1 MPGGMSRKSPSYHIA
16 CDLGAESGRVM
27 LATFDGQRLEL
38 EEVHRF
44 PNGPVRVLGSQRWDL
59 LGIYRDILHGLRLVA
74 ARGLPIRS
82 VGVDSWAIDYA
93 LIRGQEPLLRT
104 PFHYRDAR
112 REAAYRKA
120 RNPEFERLVFEE
132 TGIQFMPINTLYAL
146 LADQAEDA
154 PLLDSAEGLLLVAD
168 WIHYLLCGRAVAEAT
183 NASTTQLYDPRRGS
197 WSERLIAHFQFP
209 RRLFPEIV
217 PPGTVLGPL
226 LPDVKKEIGL
236 SEVEVIAGCT
246 HDTAAAVAAV
256 PAQGDDWAY
265 LSSGTWSL
273 IGVELPAP
281 LINDAARAANFTNEV
296 GYGGSIRF
304 LKNIIGLWLLQECR
318 RIWAWEGHEHDYATL
333 TRLAAESRPL
343 RSLIQ
348 PNDPR
353 FHCPADMPAEIGA
366 FCRETG
372 QPVPQTPGE
381 YARCIFD
388 SLALLYAAKLEEMER
403 LAGRSVRVL
412 HIVGGGS
419 KNELLNQLAADAIG
433 RPVVAGPVEATALG
447 NGLSQLLG
455 LGLLPSLEAA
465 RVVIRES
472 FATTRY
478 EPRPDTAWTAARA
491 RFAQLPG

>member
-1 MPGGMSRKSPSYHIA
+1 MPGGMASLPSYHIA

-27 LATFDGQRLEL
+27 LGTFDGQRLKL
-38 EEVHRF
+38 EEIHRF
-44 PNGPVRVLGSQRWDL
+44 PNGPVRVHDSLRWNL
-59 LGIYRDILHGLRLVA
+59 LGIYREILQGLRMA
-74 ARGLPIRS
+74 AQRGHPIAS
-82 VGVDSWAIDYA
+82 IGVDSWAIDYA
-93 LIRGQEPLLRT
+93 FIRGQEPLLRI
-104 PFHYRDAR
+104 PYHYRSAR
-112 REAAYRKA
+112 REAAFRAA
-120 RNPEFERLVFEE
+120 RNPDFERLVFGE

-146 LADQAEDA
+146 LADQAEDVM
-154 PLLDSAEGLLLVAD
+154 LLNTAERLLLVAD

-183 NASTTQLYDPRRGS
+183 NASTTQLFDPRTHK
-197 WSERLIAHFQFP
+197 WSDKLISHFGFP
-209 RRLFPEIV
+209 RQLFPEIV

-226 LPDVKKEIGL
+226 LPDVRAETGL
-236 SEVEVIAGCT
+236 SPIPVVAGCT

-281 LINDAARAANFTNEV
+281 LMNDAARAANFTNEV
-296 GYGGSIRF
+296 GYGGTIRF

-318 RIWAWEGHEHDYATL
+318 RIWAREGHDHDYASL
-333 TRLAAESRPL
+333 TPLAAAARPL

-353 FHCPADMPAEIGA
+353 FHSPTDMPAEIRA

-372 QPVPQTPGE
+372 QPEPQTPGE
-381 YARCIFD
+381 FARCIFD

-403 LAGRSVRVL
+403 LTGRKVRVL

-419 KNELLNQLAADAIG
+419 KNELLNQLAADATG
-433 RPVVAGPVEATALG
+433 RTVVAGPVEATALG
-447 NGLSQLLG
+447 NVLSQLLA
-455 LGLLPSLEAA
+455 LDSLPDLAA
-465 RVVIRES
+465 GRAVIRES
-472 FATTRY
+472 FATIRY
-478 EPRPDTAWTAARA
+478 EPRPDDAWEAAHT

>member
-1 MPGGMSRKSPSYHIA
+1 MMSSLPSYHIA

-27 LATFDGQRLEL
+27 LGVFDGKRLSL
-38 EEVHRF
+38 EEIHRF
-44 PNGPVRVLGSQRWDL
+44 PNGPIRVCGSQRWDL
-59 LGIYRDILHGLRLVA
+59 LGIYREILHGLRAVA
-74 ARGLPIRS
+74 SRGLSS

-93 LIRGQEPLLRT
+93 LVRGREPLLRT
-104 PFHYRDAR
+104 PYHYRDSR
-112 REAAYRKA
+112 REAAFHAA
-120 RNPEFERLVFEE
+120 RNPEFEALVFAE

-154 PLLDSAEGLLLVAD
+154 ALLDSAERLLLVAD

-183 NASTTQLYDPRRGS
+183 NASTTQLCDPRSGR
-197 WSERLIAHFQFP
+197 WSEKLIAHFKFP
-209 RRLFPEIV
+209 RRLFPDIV
-217 PPGTVLGPL
+217 PAGTVLGPL
-226 LPDVKKEIGL
+226 LP
-236 SEVEVIAGCT
+236 EVMAETALGPVPVVAGCT

-318 RIWAWEGHEHDYATL
+318 RTWAREGHDHDYATL
-333 TRLAAESRPL
+333 TRLAGEARPL

-353 FHCPADMPAEIGA
+353 FHCPADMPAEIQKY
-366 FCRETG
+366 CRETG
-372 QPVPQTPGE
+372 QPEPQTPGE
-381 YARCIFD
+381 HARCIFD
-388 SLALLYAAKLEEMER
+388 SLALLYAAKLEELER
-403 LAGRSVRVL
+403 LTGRRVRVL

-419 KNELLNQLAADAIG
+419 KNELLNQLAADASK
-433 RPVVAGPVEATALG
+433 RTVLAGPIEATALG
-447 NGLSQLLG
+447 NVLSQMLG
-455 LGLLPSLEAA
+455 LHLLPSLDAA
-465 RVVIRES
+465 RALVRDS
-472 FATTRY
+472 FATARY
-478 EPRPDTAWTAARA
+478 EPRPDVAWPAARA
-491 RFAQLPG
+491 RFAQLPA

>member
-1 MPGGMSRKSPSYHIA
+1 MMSRLPSYHIA

-27 LATFDGQRLEL
+27 LGTFDGQRLTL

-44 PNGPVRVLGSQRWDL
+44 PNGPIRVCGSQRWDF
-59 LGIYRDILHGLRLVA
+59 LGFYRDILHGLRLVA
-74 ARGLPIRS
+74 ARGLPIAS

-93 LIRGQEPLLRT
+93 LLRGHEPLLRA
-104 PFHYRDAR
+104 PCHYRDAR
-112 REAAYRKA
+112 HEVAFRAV
-120 RNPEFERLVFEE
+120 RNPEFERLVFAE
-132 TGIQFMPINTLYAL
+132 TGLQFMPINTLYQL
-146 LADQAEDA
+146 LADQKQDA
-154 PLLDSAEGLLLVAD
+154 ALLDFAERLLLTAD

-183 NASTTQLYDPRRGS
+183 NASTTQLYDPRTHA
-197 WSERLIAHFQFP
+197 WSEKLIAHFGFP

-226 LPDVKKEIGL
+226 LPDVMSETGL
-236 SEVEVIAGCT
+236 GAVPVVAGCT

-256 PAQGDDWAY
+256 PAQGGDWAF

-281 LINDAARAANFTNEV
+281 LINDAVRAANFTNEV

-318 RIWAWEGHEHDYATL
+318 RIWARDGHEHDYATL
-333 TRLAAESRPL
+333 TRLAAEAPPL

-353 FHCPADMPAEIGA
+353 FHCPADMPAEIQRY
-366 FCRETG
+366 CRETG
-372 QPVPQTPGE
+372 QPEPQTPGE

-388 SLALLYAAKLEEMER
+388 SLALLYAAKLDEMEQ
-403 LAGRSVRVL
+403 LTGRRVRVL

-419 KNELLNQLAADAIG
+419 KNELLNQLAADATKRTVI
-433 RPVVAGPVEATALG
+433 AGPVEATALG
-447 NGLSQLLG
+447 NVLSQMLALR
-455 LGLLPSLEAA
+455 LLPTLEAA
-465 RVVIRES
+465 RAVVRDS
-472 FATTRY
+472 FITTHY
-478 EPRPDTAWTAARA
+478 EPRAGVDWAAARA
-491 RFAQLPG
+491 RFGQLPA

>member
-1 MPGGMSRKSPSYHIA
+1 MSGKSPSYHIA

-27 LATFDGQRLEL
+27 LATFDGQRLSL

-74 ARGLPIRS
+74 ARGLQIS
-82 VGVDSWAIDYA
+82 SIGVDSWAIDYA

-104 PFHYRDAR
+104 PYHYRDTR
-112 REAAYRKA
+112 REAAYRQA
-120 RNPEFERLVFEE
+120 RNPDFERLVFEE
-132 TGIQFMPINTLYAL
+132 TGIQLMPINTLYAL
-146 LADQAEDA
+146 LADQAEDS
-154 PLLDSAEGLLLVAD
+154 PLLDSAERLLLVAD
-168 WIHYLLCGRAVAEAT
+168 WIHYLLCGRAVCEAT
-183 NASTTQLYDPRRGS
+183 NASTTQLYDPRRGA
-197 WSERLIAHFQFP
+197 WSEKLIAHFHFP

-226 LPDVKKEIGL
+226 LPEVKAETGL
-236 SEVEVIAGCT
+236 GSVQVIAGCT

-273 IGVELPAP
+273 IGVELPSP
-281 LINDAARAANFTNEV
+281 LINDAARTANFTNEV

-304 LKNIIGLWLLQECR
+304 LKNIVGLWLLQECR
-318 RIWAWEGHEHDYATL
+318 RIWTREGHDYDYATL
-333 TRLAAESRPL
+333 TRLAAEARPL

-353 FHCPADMPAEIGA
+353 FHCPTDMPAEIRA

-372 QPVPQTPGE
+372 QPEPETPGE
-381 YARCIFD
+381 HARCIFD
-388 SLALLYAAKLEEMER
+388 SLALLYAAKLEEIER
-403 LAGRSVRVL
+403 LTGRSVRVL

-433 RPVVAGPVEATALG
+433 RPVFAGPVEATALG
-447 NGLSQLLG
+447 NVLSQLLG
-455 LGLLPSLEAA
+455 LHLLPDLEIA
-465 RVVIRES
+465 RKVIRDS

-478 EPRPDTAWTAARA
+478 EPRLHAPWAEARA
-491 RFAQLPG
+491 RLAGLGA

>member
-1 MPGGMSRKSPSYHIA
+1 MASLPSYHIA
-16 CDLGAESGRVM
+16 VDLGAESGRVM
-27 LATFDGQRLEL
+27 LGAFDGQRLTL

-44 PNGPVRVLGSQRWDL
+44 PNGPLRVCGSQRWNL
-59 LGIYRDILHGLRLVA
+59 LGIYREILHGLHKVA
-74 ARGLPIRS
+74 LRGLPIAS

-93 LIRGQEPLLRT
+93 LIRGQEPFLRP

-112 REAAYRKA
+112 REAAFRAA
-120 RNPEFERLVFEE
+120 RNPDFERLVFGE

-146 LADQAEDA
+146 LADQAEDVM
-154 PLLDSAEGLLLVAD
+154 LLNSADRLLLIAD

-183 NASTTQLYDPRRGS
+183 NASTTQLYDPRS
-197 WSERLIAHFQFP
+197 NDWSEKLISHFGFP
-209 RRLFPEIV
+209 RGLFPEIV

-226 LPDVKKEIGL
+226 LP
-236 SEVEVIAGCT
+236 EVRAETSLGPVPVVAGCT

-256 PAQGDDWAY
+256 PAQGNDWAY

-281 LINDAARAANFTNEV
+281 LIDDAVRAANFTNEV

-318 RIWAWEGHEHDYATL
+318 RIWAREGLDHDYASL
-333 TRLAAESRPL
+333 TPLAASARPL

-353 FHCPADMPAEIGA
+353 FHNPADMPAEIRA
-366 FCRETG
+366 FCRETR
-372 QPVPQTPGE
+372 QPEPQTPGE

-388 SLALLYAAKLEEMER
+388 SLALLYAAKLGEIER
-403 LAGRSVRVL
+403 LTGRQVRVL

-419 KNELLNQLAADAIG
+419 KNELLNQLAADATG
-433 RPVVAGPVEATALG
+433 RTVVAGPVEATALG
-447 NGLSQLLG
+447 NVLAQLLAMG
-455 LGLLPSLEAA
+455 NLPTLEAA
-465 RVVIRES
+465 RTVIRDS

-478 EPRPDTAWTAARA
+478 EPRPDAAWEAARE
-491 RFAQLPG
+491 RFSRLPA

>member
-1 MPGGMSRKSPSYHIA
+1 MFSLPSYHIA

-27 LATFDGQRLEL
+27 LAAFDGQRLTL

-44 PNGPVRVLGSQRWDL
+44 PNGPVRVLGSQRWNL
-59 LGIYRDILHGLRLVA
+59 LGIYRDILQGLRLVA
-74 ARGLPIRS
+74 ARGLPIHS

-93 LIRGQEPLLRT
+93 LIRGVEPLLRT
-104 PFHYRDAR
+104 PYHYRDVR
-112 REAAYRKA
+112 RETAYRQA

-154 PLLDSAEGLLLVAD
+154 PLLDSAERLLLVAD
-168 WIHYLLCGRAVAEAT
+168 WVQYLLCGRAVAEAT
-183 NASTTQLYDPRRGS
+183 NASTTQLYDPRHGA
-197 WSERLIAHFQFP
+197 WSEKLIAHFQFP
-209 RRLFPEIV
+209 RHLFPDIV
-217 PPGTVLGPL
+217 PAGTVLGQL
-226 LPDVKKEIGL
+226 LPEVKAETNLGA
-236 SEVEVIAGCT
+236 VQVIAGCT

-273 IGVELPAP
+273 IGVELPEP
-281 LINDAARAANFTNEV
+281 LINDDARAANFTNEV
-296 GYGGSIRF
+296 GYGGTIRF

-318 RIWAWEGHEHDYATL
+318 RIWAREGQEHDYATL
-333 TRLAAESRPL
+333 TRLAAEAPPL

-353 FHCPADMPAEIGA
+353 FHCPTDMPAEIRA
-366 FCRETG
+366 FCRETD
-372 QPVPQTPGE
+372 QPEPQTPGE
-381 YARCIFD
+381 HARCIFD
-388 SLALLYAAKLEEMER
+388 SLALLYAAKLEELER
-403 LAGRSVRVL
+403 LTGRRVRAL

-447 NGLSQLLG
+447 NVLSQLLA
-455 LGLLPSLEAA
+455 LDLLPNLAAA
-465 RVVIRES
+465 RTVIRDS

-478 EPRPDTAWTAARA
+478 EPRSATTWSDAHA
-491 RFAQLPG
+491 RFDQLPK